1 MQHFEKPSVKFESLP
16 HYSLVFLFVF
26 RFRSKIL
33 KQDGPTSDSKLP
45 SIFSQSDTK
54 PKPIVKFPAFTAVV
68 CFHWFNSLVQCG
80 LCIPGPSHW
89 QCVLRLAQ
97 QLSGSPRVLLSDAEF
112 HRRSFYVRFNA
123 ETISSSAE
131 DDFHLPM

>member
-1 MQHFEKPSVKFESLP
+1 MVMQH
-16 HYSLVFLFVF
+16 
-26 RFRSKIL
+26 
-33 KQDGPTSDSKLP
+33 GPTSDSKLP
-45 SIFSQSDTK
+45 FFLAKQTQNQNHSPDKLPKLTTVVIFNANFD
-54 PKPIVKFPAFTAVV
+54 
-68 CFHWFNSLVQCG
+68 WYNSLVQYG

-131 DDFHLPM
+131 DNFHLPM

>member
-1 MQHFEKPSVKFESLP
+1 MVQPVTAK
-16 HYSLVFLFVF
+16 F
-26 RFRSKIL
+26 RF
-33 KQDGPTSDSKLP
+33 
-45 SIFSQSDTK
+45 FSQSDAK
-54 PKPIVKFPAFTAVV
+54 PKPIVKFPALTAFVI
-68 CFHWFNSLVQCG
+68 FNANFDWFNSLVQCG

-123 ETISSSAE
+123 KAISSSAE